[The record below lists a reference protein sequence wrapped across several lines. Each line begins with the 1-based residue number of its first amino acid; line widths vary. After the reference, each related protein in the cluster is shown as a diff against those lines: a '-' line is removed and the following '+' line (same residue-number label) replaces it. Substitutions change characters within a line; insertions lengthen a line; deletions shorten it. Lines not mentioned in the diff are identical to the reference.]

1 MNCVAILTVLYRRII
16 MEISMCKKRC
26 KKKYKWNF
34 KVRKVI
40 NAQIDRYF
48 EIENSNFKLKEHN
61 YNVGVK

>member
-1 MNCVAILTVLYRRII
+1 